1 MVVSDYEPVFRKLAK
16 ELELEVGIT
25 YDEIVELWRQIYD
38 QDTIA
43 KAINDESP
51 FLKFLKK
58 E

>member
-1 MVVSDYEPVFRKLAK
+1 MSDYEPVFRKLAK
-16 ELELEVGIT
+16 ELELVGPT
-25 YDEIVELWRQIYD
+25 YDEIVEMWRQIYK

-58 E
+58 G

>member
-1 MVVSDYEPVFRKLAK
+1 MSDYEPVFRKLAK